1 MEAPVISTD
10 VLARYASDAAQEVE
24 GVSSLTREA
33 AEVTGTAERGDVVVH
48 LELEWGAGAE
58 DVARLVQERVAQ
70 YLERMAN
77 FEVGSVDVVVERVGA
92 PPAKQ

>member
-48 LELEWGAGAE
+48 LALEWGAGAE
-58 DVARLVQERVAQ
+58 DFSRLVQERV
-70 YLERMAN
+70 
-77 FEVGSVDVVVERVGA
+77 S
-92 PPAKQ
+92 